1 MKRSNIMAKYKKRA
15 DGRYSTSVIIG
26 YTENGTARRKIL
38 YGRTIAE
45 LDNNVA
51 EFKSLKNKG
60 IIIDDKNLTVA
71 QWAEKWLELYKKDK
85 AYNTYACYQ
94 RTIDAHIIPNLGDIR
109 LGALK
114 QNHVQKLLNDI
125 IQDGHMRTAEL
136 VRLTLQQMIHQALI
150 EEYIYKDITVGLSLP
165 QKQQPKKRSLTD
177 AEKKLIQAAD
187 FNPKERAFVDLLYY
201 TGVRRGEALALT
213 KDDIDFVNKTIS
225 INKNLVM
232 KSNTSEIKPSPKTKA
247 GIRELP
253 IPEKL
258 MKTLIDYVYSL
269 DGKYLFSKNDGDLM
283 TNSSFRRFWDNI
295 LDKINIAAGGTKYTR
310 KDMQKKDEKVIQ
322 LIAND
327 ITPHTFRHT
336 YATSLYYS
344 GVDIKSAQY
353 LLGHSSIQMTLDV
366 YTHLDNEKITDSRA
380 KLDAFFK

>member
-1 MKRSNIMAKYKKRA
+1 MAKYKKRA

-26 YTENGTARRKIL
+26 YTEDGTARRKIL

-213 KDDIDFVNKTIS
+213 RDDIDFVNKTIS

-269 DGKYLFSKNDGDLM
+269 GGKYLFSKNDGDLM

>member
-1 MKRSNIMAKYKKRA
+1 MAKYKKRA

-26 YTENGTARRKIL
+26 YTEDGTARRKTL

-177 AEKKLIQAAD
+177 TEKKLIQAAD
-187 FNPKERAFVDLLYY
+187 FNPKECAFVDLLYY

>member
-1 MKRSNIMAKYKKRA
+1 MAKYKKRA

-187 FNPKERAFVDLLYY
+187 FNSKERAFVDLLYY

>member
-1 MKRSNIMAKYKKRA
+1 MAKYKKRA

-366 YTHLDNEKITDSRA
+366 YTHLDDEKITDSRA